1 MSGEA
6 AAHRAWLSLPNLLT
20 LSRLPMA
27 GLAWIRPNDPVY
39 VLGLMAL
46 AGLSDVLDGWLER
59 KRRERLGLP
68 QGGESL
74 GAWLDP
80 LCDKVFILSV
90 LVAITSAHSLPWWI
104 IPLIALREILQTL
117 IVAGTRV
124 VPALKRAL
132 RPRFKANV
140 LGKLTTVVQF
150 VTIGAILLN
159 RPGAIPL
166 AFATALMGLIAVAVY
181 VRRAMRAD

>member
-1 MSGEA
+1 MRGGA
-6 AAHRAWLSLPNLLT
+6 TAHPGWLSLPNLLT

-27 GLAWIRPNDPVY
+27 GLVWLRPLDPAY

-68 QGGESL
+68 QGGESI

-80 LCDKVFILSV
+80 VCDKVFILSV
-90 LVAITSAHSLPWWI
+90 LVAITAAHALPWWI

-117 IVAGTRV
+117 IVAATRLL
-124 VPALKRAL
+124 PAVRQRL

-140 LGKLTTVVQF
+140 LGKLTTIIQF

-159 RPGAIPL
+159 RPGAVPL
-166 AFATALMGLIAVAVY
+166 AFATALLGLVAVAVY
-181 VRRAMRAD
+181 VRRAKTA

>member
-1 MSGEA
+1 
-6 AAHRAWLSLPNLLT
+6 
-20 LSRLPMA
+20 MA
-27 GLAWIRPNDPVY
+27 GLVWVRPLDPIY

-68 QGGESL
+68 LGGESI

-80 LCDKVFILSV
+80 VCDKVFILSV
-90 LVAITSAHSLPWWI
+90 LVAITAAHALPWWI

-117 IVAGTRV
+117 IVAATKLLPPLRQ
-124 VPALKRAL
+124 RL
-132 RPRFKANV
+132 RPRFRANI

-166 AFATALMGLIAVAVY
+166 AFATALLGLIAAAIY
-181 VRRAMRAD
+181 VRRALRP

>member
-1 MSGEA
+1 
-6 AAHRAWLSLPNLLT
+6 
-20 LSRLPMA
+20 MA
-27 GLAWIRPNDPVY
+27 GLAWLRPLDPY
-39 VLGLMAL
+39 YILGLMVL

-59 KRRERLGLP
+59 KRRQRLGLP
-68 QGGESL
+68 QGGESV

-90 LVAITSAHSLPWWI
+90 LAAITAAHSLPWWI

-117 IVAGTRV
+117 IVAATRV
-124 VPALKRAL
+124 LPGLRRRL
-132 RPRFKANV
+132 RPRFQANI

-159 RPGAIPL
+159 RPDTIPL
-166 AFATALMGLIAVAVY
+166 AFGTALLGLIAVVVY
-181 VRRAMRAD
+181 VRRATLA